1 MGSPNFTIHK
11 EVNMDYFESEVEAE
25 IAQET
30 QANYTNVI
38 NRNKEM
44 MDSMHYASFVQKGIL
59 PQERHLN
66 RLFSEHFVM
75 YRPQNIIGGDLYW
88 VCQKNNLK
96 IFAVGDCTGHGVSG
110 AMLSVLAVSFLN
122 YLVLG
127 KDFQSLGKVL
137 EELDKKWIETFNQGL
152 EMNFNNDWMEI
163 GICAFNSDTRELQ
176 FAGAFNKLI
185 YIHEGEEKIIQGNR
199 YPIGGWQLE
208 QNRSFMDHSII
219 LPENSMIY
227 LHSDGF
233 KDQFGNK
240 TQKRFG
246 NYRFMGLIKS
256 IAHLP
261 ISNQYTKIEEEFLL
275 WKGAEQQTDDVC
287 VMGIRL

>member
-1 MGSPNFTIHK
+1 
-11 EVNMDYFESEVEAE
+11 
-25 IAQET
+25 
-30 QANYTNVI
+30 
-38 NRNKEM
+38 
-44 MDSMHYASFVQKGIL
+44 MDSMYYAAFIQKGIL

-127 KDFQSLGKVL
+127 KDFLSMGKVL
-137 EELDKKWIETFNQGL
+137 EELDKKWIETFDQGL
-152 EMNFNNDWMEI
+152 DMDFNNDWLEI
-163 GICAFNSDTRELQ
+163 GICAFNSETRELQ
-176 FAGAFNKLI
+176 FAGAFNKLTCI
-185 YIHEGEEKIIQGNR
+185 KEGEEQIIEGNR

-208 QNRSFMDHSII
+208 KNRPFTDHSII
-219 LPENSMIY
+219 LPENSMVY

-233 KDQFGNK
+233 KDQFGYK
-240 TQKRFG
+240 THKRFG
-246 NYRFMGLIKS
+246 NHRFMNLIKS
-256 IAHLP
+256 IAHLS
-261 ISNQYTKIEEEFLL
+261 ISDQSVKIEEEFVL